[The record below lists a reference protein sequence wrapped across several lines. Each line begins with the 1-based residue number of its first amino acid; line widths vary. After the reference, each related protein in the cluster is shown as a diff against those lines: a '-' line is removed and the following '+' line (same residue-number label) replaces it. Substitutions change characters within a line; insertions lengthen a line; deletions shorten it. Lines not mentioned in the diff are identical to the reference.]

1 MNASGWL
8 PASRRG
14 AWSCLP
20 PPGPPPGRGGP
31 DLLGPADRAI
41 VTGAR
46 ALASAWEHG
55 TSKTGTGE
63 CADRAQPSPSLA
75 TCLGLPPP
83 TRLAVREGHQPGP
96 INLMVLRKTKWTKVS
111 HVTPP
116 SPGR

>member
-31 DLLGPADRAI
+31 DLPGPADRAI

-46 ALASAWEHG
+46 VLASAWGHG

-63 CADRAQPSPSLA
+63 CADRAQLSLSLA
-75 TCLGLPPP
+75 TLPLASHHLLWLGRQGGSDEPSP
-83 TRLAVREGHQPGP
+83 VDVM
-96 INLMVLRKTKWTKVS
+96 ILRKSGWTK
-111 HVTPP
+111 TL
-116 SPGR
+116 RM

>member
-41 VTGAR
+41 LTGAR
-46 ALASAWEHG
+46 ALASAWGHG
-55 TSKTGTGE
+55 TSKTGTEE
-63 CADRAQPSPSLA
+63 CAGRAQPSLSLA
-75 TCLGLPPP
+75 TLASASRHLSG
-83 TRLAVREGHQPGP
+83 LAVREGKRARPSRCHDITQDGVAKGP
-96 INLMVLRKTKWTKVS
+96 YLN
-111 HVTPP
+111 
-116 SPGR
+116 